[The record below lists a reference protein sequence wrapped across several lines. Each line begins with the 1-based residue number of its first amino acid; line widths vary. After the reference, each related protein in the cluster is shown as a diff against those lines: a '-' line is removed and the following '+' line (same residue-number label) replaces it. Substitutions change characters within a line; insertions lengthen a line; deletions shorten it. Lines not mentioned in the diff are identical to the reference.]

1 MRPAYLCF
9 TAVFLAFFIIYL
21 MAIQYVR
28 GIEVDHIYH
37 RYPQMTEFLNNVSLE
52 HPDLTQLYTI
62 GKSVQG

>member
-1 MRPAYLCF
+1 
-9 TAVFLAFFIIYL
+9 

-28 GIEVDHIYH
+28 GIEVDHVYH
-37 RYPQMTEFLNNVSLE
+37 RYPQMTEFLNTISLE